1 MQKFFSDVYSK
12 DWGKVIFWLIFPLVA
27 FFGSQAIVA
36 VIIRAVVFLSV
47 GGNNELVAQIMQ
59 NNTTTGFYIV
69 VSFLVTSIIAYFVP
83 QKLLSKK
90 FTPNDLGAQKD
101 LTWSDVALGA
111 LGLLITLL
119 VAGVLLSLTNI
130 RPGEQKIGF
139 SGIHGPFQYI
149 IAFLSL
155 TIIPAIVEEFI
166 FRGIAYGELRK
177 INPWLAM
184 FIVSLTF
191 GIAHLEL
198 SLGVTTFVMSFVAC
212 FIREKITDTIWAG
225 IILHFLKNALAFVV
239 LFVLPTL
246 TLM

>member
-1 MQKFFSDVYSK
+1 MRKVFSDVYSK
-12 DWGKVIFWLIFPLVA
+12 NWGKVIFWLIFPLAA
-27 FFGSQAIVA
+27 FLGAQF
-36 VIIRAVVFLSV
+36 
-47 GGNNELVAQIMQ
+47 LVAAIIKFIIFVAAGGKGELTTQIMQ
-59 NNTTTGFYIV
+59 NNITTGFYIIT
-69 VSFLVTSIIAYFVP
+69 SFLITSVIAYFIP

-90 FTPNDLGAQKD
+90 FTPDDLGAQKD
-101 LTWSDVALGA
+101 LTWSDIALGA

-198 SLGVTTFVMSFVAC
+198 SLGITTFVMSFVAC

>member
-1 MQKFFSDVYSK
+1 M
-12 DWGKVIFWLIFPLVA
+12 
-27 FFGSQAIVA
+27 
-36 VIIRAVVFLSV
+36 
-47 GGNNELVAQIMQ
+47 
-59 NNTTTGFYIV
+59 
-69 VSFLVTSIIAYFVP
+69 IAYFIP

-90 FTPNDLGAQKD
+90 FTPDDLGAQKD

-119 VAGVLLSLTNI
+119 MAGVLLSLANI